1 MKKIN
6 AILSNSTKEQYP
18 VLINKLSDIIE
29 PFALHA
35 VGLPPVYVGLEVEQL
50 TVKQSGESVYVFGI
64 NGKDVA
70 HVDTEKAEAS
80 VFGGKTFAISAEDV
94 KSVTNTL
101 TALHNCKEEDDED
114 PLEGILENIPRELK
128 PLLGAAPPT
137 FKANNEMDILKQL
150 EEGKPFSGRNGAF
163 TGRVEP
169 QSIEGDTLKVICDKS
184 GTRWHENWELQH
196 VVWAFERGDYFFL

>member
-29 PFALHA
+29 PFALRA

-50 TVKQSGESVYVFGI
+50 TVKRSGGSVYVFDI
-64 NGKDVA
+64 NGRDVA

-114 PLEGILENIPRELK
+114 PLKTLLREFLRIYLENSNLFLGQLSRYLNSIREEITK
-128 PLLGAAPPT
+128 
-137 FKANNEMDILKQL
+137 
-150 EEGKPFSGRNGAF
+150 EGF
-163 TGRVEP
+163 
-169 QSIEGDTLKVICDKS
+169 
-184 GTRWHENWELQH
+184 
-196 VVWAFERGDYFFL
+196 

>member
-70 HVDTEKAEAS
+70 HVDTETS
-80 VFGGKTFAISAEDV
+80 VFGGKTFTISTEDV

-101 TALHNCKEEDDED
+101 TALHNCKEENDED

-128 PLLGAAPPT
+128 PLLGAAIMVS
-137 FKANNEMDILKQL
+137 KLRKGGNN
-150 EEGKPFSGRNGAF
+150 
-163 TGRVEP
+163 
-169 QSIEGDTLKVICDKS
+169 
-184 GTRWHENWELQH
+184 
-196 VVWAFERGDYFFL
+196 

>member
-128 PLLGAAPPT
+128 SLLGAAIMVS
-137 FKANNEMDILKQL
+137 KLRKGGNN
-150 EEGKPFSGRNGAF
+150 
-163 TGRVEP
+163 
-169 QSIEGDTLKVICDKS
+169 
-184 GTRWHENWELQH
+184 
-196 VVWAFERGDYFFL
+196 

>member
-35 VGLPPVYVGLEVEQL
+35 VGLPPVYVGLEVERL

-128 PLLGAAPPT
+128 PLLGPT

-196 VVWAFERGDYFFL
+196 VVWAFERGDYYFL

>member
-35 VGLPPVYVGLEVEQL
+35 IGLPPVYVGLEVEQL

-94 KSVTNTL
+94 KSITNTL
-101 TALHNCKEEDDED
+101 TALHNCKEEDD

-128 PLLGAAPPT
+128 PLLGAAIT
-137 FKANNEMDILKQL
+137 VSKLRKGGNN
-150 EEGKPFSGRNGAF
+150 
-163 TGRVEP
+163 
-169 QSIEGDTLKVICDKS
+169 
-184 GTRWHENWELQH
+184 
-196 VVWAFERGDYFFL
+196 